1 MSNIARSPSMT
12 SLLCVTRVLVLARLC
27 SSDALGS
34 NSKTSLDGVGVGGR
48 AEKYR

>member
-1 MSNIARSPSMT
+1 MSNIAMSPSMT
-12 SLLCVTRVLVLARLC
+12 SLLRVLVLARLC

-48 AEKYR
+48 AEKYMFR